1 MSAEARHHG
10 TATALPGQANA
21 AQHGGTQYITGSGDV
36 RTVNVFVVLP
46 EHPKEDDDPMP
57 APTRRERLRRQMSR
71 DVRAAAREV
80 ITRQGVE
87 ALTLA
92 EIARR
97 VGVTPAALYRH
108 FDDLGDIVRQTTR
121 DIVTELTDGLREA
134 IEAESETDHAAR
146 LIAPARVFRHW
157 ALAHRQEFRL
167 LFGTPTVAAGVA
179 HTDVTAEW
187 VRELATIWGA
197 EHMRLWAA
205 RPYPVL
211 ADEDLHPRLRR
222 QITDYRAATGVE
234 MPLGALVVMLSC
246 WRTLF
251 GQVAMEVFEHLNP
264 LIADQDHLFELL
276 MSESVTRMGLG
287 ADYRPPKGRRRP
299 ART

>member
-1 MSAEARHHG
+1 MNGEAGHEG
-10 TATALPGQANA
+10 PGAVAAVPGQTNA
-21 AQHGGTQYITGSGDV
+21 AHHGGTQYITGGGDV
-36 RTVNVFVVLP
+36 KTVNVFVVVRERP
-46 EHPKEDDDPMP
+46 EEGDRTMP

-108 FDDLGDIVRQTTR
+108 FDDLGDIVRRTAR
-121 DIVTELTDGLREA
+121 DIVAELTDQLRES
-134 IEAESETDHAAR
+134 IEAERETDFAAR
-146 LIAPARVFRHW
+146 LIAPCRVFRHW
-157 ALAHRQEFRL
+157 ALTHRQEFRL
-167 LFGTPTVAAGVA
+167 LFGTPTVAAGVT

-205 RPYPVL
+205 RPYPIL
-211 ADEDLHPRLRR
+211 ADDELAPAMRR
-222 QITDYRAATGVE
+222 QIADYRAATGVE

-246 WRTLF
+246 WRTLY
-251 GQVAMEVFEHLNP
+251 GQVALEVFEHLNP
-264 LIADQDHLFELL
+264 LITDLEPLFELL
-276 MSESVTRMGLG
+276 MLESVTRMGLG
-287 ADYRPPKGRRRP
+287 ADYRPPEGPR
-299 ART
+299 A